1 MLGVLPPLGGTH
13 TTPPPVER
21 AGKRM
26 ILESK
31 DYGKYGYTPE
41 STHNLS
47 IKTYADGSIS
57 CRTYS
62 KPIGGS
68 KKTDQARRLSDRLEG
83 ATVSRGCRKLDADGD
98 LYVVREEEAVLL
110 SSLDKKHRLSDA
122 EYVCPVDSS
131 TPFGVDADCI
141 ITNDL
146 EYFCGCRTSEQEA
159 ADRERSE
166 KESVRRAK
174 NTVEDIARGNRW
186 EFFVT
191 LTFDG
196 KKVDRYDYDACA
208 RVVKLWC
215 DCLRHRYP
223 GVRYLLVPEKHK
235 DGAYHFH
242 GLISGAD
249 LRLVPARN
257 AKTGRL
263 MRTKGTNQQIYN
275 MPLEYKYGLTTVTK
289 VRDTGAS
296 SMYITKYIGKAFGE
310 VPKGCHRYFAS
321 NNLNRPEDIT
331 EKVLIEDAPSMMRMI
346 DMLGCLAD
354 RVRSVYVPVIDTVVT
369 YFSIFAGNDWKLRD
383 KPRLPAVAH
392 T

>member
-21 AGKRM
+21 TGKRM

-31 DYGKYGYTPE
+31 DYCKYGYAPG
-41 STHNLS
+41 STYNLS
-47 IKTYADGSIS
+47 IKTYADGCIS
-57 CRTYS
+57 CRTYN

-68 KKTDQARRLSDRLEG
+68 KKTDQAKRLSDRLEG
-83 ATVSRGCRKLDADGD
+83 ATVSRGCRKLNADGD
-98 LYVVREEEAVLL
+98 LYVIREDEAVLL
-110 SSLDKKHRLSDA
+110 SSLDKKYHLSNT

-131 TPFGVDADCI
+131 TPFGEDADYI
-141 ITNDL
+141 ITNDA
-146 EYFCGCRTSEQEA
+146 EFFRDCRTPEQIA
-159 ADRERSE
+159 ADQERSE
-166 KESVRRAK
+166 RESVRRAK
-174 NTVEDIARGNRW
+174 NTVEDIARGNLW
-186 EFFVT
+186 DFFVT

-196 KKVDRYDYDACA
+196 KEVDRYDYYACTRA
-208 RVVKLWC
+208 IKLWC

-223 GVRYLLVPEKHK
+223 GVRYVLVPELHK

-242 GLISGAD
+242 GLIAGAD
-249 LRLVPARN
+249 LRIVRARS
-257 AKTGRL
+257 AKTGKL
-263 MRTKGTNQQIYN
+263 LYTKRGEQIYN
-275 MPLEYKYGLTTVTK
+275 IPLEYKYGLTTVTK

-331 EKVLIEDAPSMMRMI
+331 EKMLIEDAPNMMRMI
-346 DMLGCLAD
+346 DMLGRLAD

-383 KPRLPAVAH
+383 KPKLPAVAH